1 MIFNNFRLLHLFRR
15 PSSHPILKMVI
26 LVNECIA
33 ISHIDDGDGNGY
45 IGGDMMMMMVILVVM
60 MMMVIL
66 VVKSLNQAL
75 PHRDCS
81 TDTLCFALCR
91 ITLNHLARRID

>member
-26 LVNECIA
+26 LVNECI
-33 ISHIDDGDGNGY
+33 SHIDDGDGYGY
-45 IGGDMMMMMVILVVM
+45 VGGDMMIMMVILVVM

-66 VVKSLNQAL
+66 VV
-75 PHRDCS
+75 
-81 TDTLCFALCR
+81 
-91 ITLNHLARRID
+91 